1 MQNARAEYSGE
12 FSMSLDSDVIV
23 DRRRIRRKLTFWR
36 VTAALVAIAA
46 VAIVGVVVTP
56 GGRGALTTSGSI
68 ARVNIEGLIRSDQE
82 RVEALER
89 LENSKAAAVVVHI
102 NSPGGTTAGS
112 EQLYDALVRL
122 KAKKLLVVVVE
133 GLAAS
138 GGYITAIAADHIVA
152 QQSSL
157 VGSIGVLFQYPNFT
171 DLMKTVGV
179 KVEEV
184 KSSPLKAAPNGFE
197 PTSPEAR
204 AALDALVK
212 DSYAWFRGLVKE
224 RRGMDDALLEKVA
237 DGRVF
242 TGRQAVDLKLIDQLG
257 DEKTAIAW
265 LVAQKNG
272 KSDLPVRDYKLAPRF
287 GCLTFL
293 RTAAS
298 ITPDALGLSVIARH
312 VEQAGVVQAVDRLGL
327 DGVLALW
334 RPAGAGWNAL
344 IGFPSLPPALRV
356 ASQSRFRPFVTRF
369 RVAQISFSVLTVQGI
384 FTEMDIPKSRVPVS
398 MIKSELVQ
406 RIAEHN
412 PHLYQRDVENIVNAI
427 LDEIVAA
434 LARGDRVELR
444 GFGAFSVKHR
454 PARAGRNPRT
464 GAHVPVDQK
473 SVPFFKTG
481 KEMRERLN
489 REGGG
494 PGAGT

>member
-1 MQNARAEYSGE
+1 
-12 FSMSLDSDVIV
+12 MSLDSDVIV

-36 VTAALVAIAA
+36 VVAAVVAIAA
-46 VAIVGVVVTP
+46 VVAVGVIATP
-56 GGRGALTTSGSI
+56 GGRGALTSSGSI

-89 LENSKAAAVVVHI
+89 LEKSQAAAVIVHI

-122 KAKKLLVVVVE
+122 KAKKPLVVVVE

-138 GGYITAIAADHIVA
+138 GGYITAIAADHIIA

-157 VGSIGVLFQYPNFT
+157 VGSIGVLFQFPNFT
-171 DLMKTVGV
+171 ELMKTVGV

-242 TGRQAVDLKLIDQLG
+242 TGRQAVELKLIDQLG
-257 DEKTAIAW
+257 DEKTAVAW
-265 LVAQKNG
+265 LVAEKKI
-272 KSDLPVRDYKLAPRF
+272 KSELPVRDFKLTPRF
-287 GCLTFL
+287 GDLTFL

-298 ITPDALGLSVIARH
+298 ITLRCARSGRHRAADRAGRRGRRRSARARRHAGIVAARGPQLSRAR
-312 VEQAGVVQAVDRLGL
+312 R
-327 DGVLALW
+327 
-334 RPAGAGWNAL
+334 
-344 IGFPSLPPALRV
+344 GFRGSPALRV
-356 ASQSRFRPFVTRF
+356 LSQTPSGPFVTSF
-369 RVAQISFSVLTVQGI
+369 RGAQ
-384 FTEMDIPKSRVPVS
+384 
-398 MIKSELVQ
+398 
-406 RIAEHN
+406 N
-412 PHLYQRDVENIVNAI
+412 
-427 LDEIVAA
+427 
-434 LARGDRVELR
+434 
-444 GFGAFSVKHR
+444 
-454 PARAGRNPRT
+454 
-464 GAHVPVDQK
+464 
-473 SVPFFKTG
+473 
-481 KEMRERLN
+481 
-489 REGGG
+489 
-494 PGAGT
+494 